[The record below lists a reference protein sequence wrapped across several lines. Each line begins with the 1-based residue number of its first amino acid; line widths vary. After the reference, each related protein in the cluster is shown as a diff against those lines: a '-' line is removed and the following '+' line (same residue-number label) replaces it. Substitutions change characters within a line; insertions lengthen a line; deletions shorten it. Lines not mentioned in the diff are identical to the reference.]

1 MSTLREEYEAWFC
14 RTYGRKPMP
23 IDGIVHDFCWEGYR
37 VGAASKDTPASAMWY
52 NSIERANHDRDF
64 YCKLLDEC
72 GYHAGPEVFTDEEGT
87 IMDKP
92 LRYKIPQAIA
102 NMAQKQKVLEAAID
116 KLQAT
121 IDKLTAKCLGV

>member
-1 MSTLREEYEAWFC
+1 
-14 RTYGRKPMP
+14 
-23 IDGIVHDFCWEGYR
+23 
-37 VGAASKDTPASAMWY
+37 MWY

-121 IDKLTAKCLGV
+121 IDNLTAKCLGV